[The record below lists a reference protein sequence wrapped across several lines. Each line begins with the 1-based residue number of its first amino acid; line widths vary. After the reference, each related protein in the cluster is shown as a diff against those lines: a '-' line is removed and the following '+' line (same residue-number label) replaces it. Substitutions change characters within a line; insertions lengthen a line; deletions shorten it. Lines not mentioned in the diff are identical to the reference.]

1 MLSDLEQLIELQR
14 LEDEAA
20 VARSRIGEI
29 PASIDALSARVEA
42 CTGALAHAQQAL
54 EDLRKD
60 RLELEK
66 QLAAVQARL
75 ERFRDQLMQ
84 VKTNKEYQAMQHE
97 IAAAEDEHRRL
108 EDDIL
113 QRMIDGDDLTGDV
126 ERAEGRLNAE
136 QGAVDAERAA
146 LEHEQGTLETRLEQ
160 LVDER
165 TRHVGSLAPRL
176 LSLFETVAQRR
187 NGLAVAAARDGRCSS
202 CQVRLRPQLFNDV
215 LSNSRLIQCESCQ
228 RVLYFDGEA
237 PASESKS
244 AG

>member
-1 MLSDLEQLIELQR
+1 MLADLEQLIELQR

-29 PASIDALSARVEA
+29 PACIDALSARIEVR
-42 CTGALAHAQQAL
+42 TGALAHAQQAL
-54 EDLRKD
+54 EELRKD

-97 IAAAEDEHRRL
+97 IAAAEDEFRRL
-108 EDDIL
+108 EDNIL
-113 QRMIDGDDLTGDV
+113 ERMIEGDDLTEDI
-126 ERAEGRLNAE
+126 ERATSRLNAE
-136 QGAVDAERAA
+136 QGAVDAER
-146 LEHEQGTLETRLEQ
+146 
-160 LVDER
+160 
-165 TRHVGSLAPRL
+165 
-176 LSLFETVAQRR
+176 R
-187 NGLAVAAARDGRCSS
+187 NGLVVVPARDGRCSA

-215 LSNSRLIQCESCQ
+215 LSNSRLIECESCG
-228 RVLYFDGEA
+228 RVLYFDLQAAAAKGQ
-237 PASESKS
+237 S

>member
-1 MLSDLEQLIELQR
+1 MLVDLEQLIELQR

-29 PASIDALSARVEA
+29 PDSIGALSARVAA
-42 CTGALAHAQQAL
+42 CTGTLADAERAL
-54 EDLRKD
+54 EDLRRD

-108 EDDIL
+108 EDAIL
-113 QRMIDGDDLTGDV
+113 ERMIEGDDRTAEV
-126 ERAEGRLNAE
+126 ERAAGHLKTE

-146 LEHEQGTLETRLEQ
+146 LEQERAALETRLEQ

-165 TRHVGSLAPRL
+165 ARHVGGLAPRL
-176 LSLFETVAQRR
+176 LSLFETVAERR
-187 NGLAVAAARDGRCSS
+187 NGRAVAPARNGRCSS

-215 LSNSRLIQCESCQ
+215 LANSRLIQCESCQ
-228 RVLYFDGEA
+228 RVLYFEGEA
-237 PASESKS
+237 AAAEGEPA
-244 AG
+244 G

>member
-1 MLSDLEQLIELQR
+1 MLPDLERLIELQR
-14 LEDEAA
+14 LENEAA

-29 PASIDALSARVEA
+29 PACIDALSARVDA
-42 CTGALAHAQQAL
+42 CTVALARAQQAL
-54 EDLRKD
+54 EDLRKE
-60 RLELEK
+60 RLDLEK

-113 QRMIDGDDLTGDV
+113 ERMIEGDDLAGEV
-126 ERAEGRLNAE
+126 ERAESRLKAE
-136 QGAVDAERAA
+136 QGEVDAERAA
-146 LEHEQGTLETRLEQ
+146 LARERDTLEAGLERL
-160 LVDER
+160 VADR
-165 TRHVGSLAPRL
+165 ARHAGALAPRL
-176 LSLFETVAQRR
+176 LSLFETVAERR
-187 NGLAVAAARDGRCSS
+187 NGVAVAPARDGRCSA

-228 RVLYFDGEA
+228 RVLYFDQDAAAAGGE
-237 PASESKS
+237 S
-244 AG
+244 GG